1 MNRIANVVRLHLAN
15 RWSWFVLP
23 WIVLASAVAV
33 TLAVW
38 FVLALANP
46 VPDYPSGE
54 LRLSAAVIS
63 LFGYE
68 LVLAVQ
74 SVTTT
79 FPSALGMSP
88 PRREFFL
95 GTASAFVLLAA
106 ATSIA
111 LTALAVV
118 EQATDGWG
126 LQGRL
131 FTILPLADDSLAARW
146 FSFFVLQLFFA
157 ALGGAVGAVYMRWRT
172 TGMVVLWIGGSALL
186 VSAFAFVSLIDGW
199 TAIGGWLAAIGLG
212 GILSLT
218 LAPTTLLATGGWLVL
233 RRATPRG

>member
-15 RWSWFVLP
+15 RGSWFVLP

-33 TLAVW
+33 TPPGR
-38 FVLALANP
+38 FVLAPPNP
-46 VPDYPSGE
+46 VPPYRSGE

-79 FPSALGMSP
+79 FPFALGMSAT
-88 PRREFFL
+88 RREFFL

-111 LTALAVV
+111 LT
-118 EQATDGWG
+118 
-126 LQGRL
+126 
-131 FTILPLADDSLAARW
+131 
-146 FSFFVLQLFFA
+146 
-157 ALGGAVGAVYMRWRT
+157 
-172 TGMVVLWIGGSALL
+172 
-186 VSAFAFVSLIDGW
+186 
-199 TAIGGWLAAIGLG
+199 
-212 GILSLT
+212 
-218 LAPTTLLATGGWLVL
+218 
-233 RRATPRG
+233 